1 MPISSNSVNWK
12 SIGLHPLL
20 VFEGFT
26 HHLLDAEKLVRV
38 GVDVLV
44 FSGILQLPLTE
55 GFNILRQVGGS
66 KVIMAICW
74 RYFLS
79 SYVFCVIGDHFWAG
93 KNHSSELR
101 TCCATTIITYTR
113 TKRYEKRDPFIPP
126 VYHPSLPLYQRT
138 AADNIDAQL
147 ILLTYNSL
155 GNNGLTAPS
164 LLQHFIPR
172 IHTKTTFSLIY
183 QNQAHNSSKITII
196 SRCVPINVKIAW
208 LF

>member
-126 VYHPSLPLYQRT
+126 VYHPTTIPKEL
-138 AADNIDAQL
+138 
-147 ILLTYNSL
+147 LLTILMLNSSSS
-155 GNNGLTAPS
+155 LTTAWGIMAS
-164 LLQHFIPR
+164 LLPPSYN
-172 IHTKTTFSLIY
+172 T
-183 QNQAHNSSKITII
+183 
-196 SRCVPINVKIAW
+196 
-208 LF
+208 LFREYTPKPPFP